1 MHYGSIVVKEIM
13 HMLNKRQVI
22 ILLMKVIDITTGF
35 FFSFFLFFLFCNLYS
50 GLFWLFPGADECTFL
65 LGKHLGTW
73 KLKLFK
79 S

>member
-35 FFSFFLFFLFCNLYS
+35 FFFFVIYTRGCFGCSRELMNVHFYLENTL
-50 GLFWLFPGADECTFL
+50 E
-65 LGKHLGTW
+65 LG
-73 KLKLFK
+73 

>member
-35 FFSFFLFFLFCNLYS
+35 FFFFFLFFFFFFVIYTRGCFGCSRELMNVRFYLENTL
-50 GLFWLFPGADECTFL
+50 E
-65 LGKHLGTW
+65 LG
-73 KLKLFK
+73 

>member
-35 FFSFFLFFLFCNLYS
+35 FFFFFVIYTRGCFGCFRELMNVHFYLKTPWNLEVET
-50 GLFWLFPGADECTFL
+50 L
-65 LGKHLGTW
+65 
-73 KLKLFK
+73 
-79 S
+79 

>member
-35 FFSFFLFFLFCNLYS
+35 FFFFCNIYS

>member
-13 HMLNKRQVI
+13 HMLNKGQVI

-35 FFSFFLFFLFCNLYS
+35 LFFIFLFCNLYS

>member
-35 FFSFFLFFLFCNLYS
+35 FFFFVIYTRGCFGCSRELMNVRFYLENTL
-50 GLFWLFPGADECTFL
+50 E
-65 LGKHLGTW
+65 LG
-73 KLKLFK
+73 

>member
-35 FFSFFLFFLFCNLYS
+35 FFLVIYTRGCFGCSRELMNVHFYLKTPWNLEVET
-50 GLFWLFPGADECTFL
+50 L
-65 LGKHLGTW
+65 
-73 KLKLFK
+73 
-79 S
+79 